1 MEFVWTSFF
10 FIVYIILLKRK
21 LSDKDG
27 AEMKGRV
34 LYEFTLPRFPYFFPL
49 QKLLLI
55 IARLKKSLS
64 LLRNEIVLFRG
75 KNSRLF
81 HSIKI

>member
-34 LYEFTLPRFPYFFPL
+34 LYEFILPRFPYFVSS
-49 QKLLLI
+49 KVTI
-55 IARLKKSLS
+55 NYREIKEVTITIAKWNR
-64 LLRNEIVLFRG
+64 IV
-75 KNSRLF
+75 SR
-81 HSIKI
+81 